1 MFDLGNAIT
10 RSVIRPVTADTLG
23 TGAVYS
29 QPGQPRARVLAL
41 GPDEVPVDGVA
52 CEGWWADRCR
62 VDLYQIAS
70 GFTCNLRLTLLCSNV
85 ERGDGAVKL
94 FSRQIAVTPKTLA
107 EPITLT
113 LGIASGWLAKYWVLF
128 GSTDLQG
135 ATVEFGAR
143 YTLDRG
149 SSGLY
154 TAFGD
159 LTAP

>member
-1 MFDLGNAIT
+1 VDLGNAVT
-10 RSVIRPVTADTLG
+10 RQLIRPVTADTLG

-29 QPGQPRARVLAL
+29 QPGQPRARVTAL
-41 GPDEVPVDGVA
+41 GIDAAPVDGVV

-62 VDLYQIAS
+62 VDLYQVSSA
-70 GFTCNLRLTLLCSNV
+70 TNCNLRLTLICSNV
-85 ERGDGAVKL
+85 ERADGFVTL
-94 FSRQIAVTPKTLA
+94 FSRQIALTPATLA
-107 EPITLT
+107 QPRTLT
-113 LGIASGWLAKYWVLF
+113 LGIASGWLSKYWVLL
-128 GSTDLQG
+128 GSTDVAG
-135 ATVEFGAR
+135 AVAEFGAR